1 MATPPPRRQHRD
13 GQIKSRPAPGDQTV
27 DAVVVGAGLAGLT
40 AARDLETAGASV
52 VVIEARDRVG
62 GRTMAGHIAGTT
74 VEMGGQWIGPD
85 QPRISALASSV
96 GVETF
101 PTHVSGR
108 TVFCE
113 GGRRSEY
120 EEDAEVPFTDPRSL
134 REVDEAFLALG
145 QLARG
150 VSTGKPWASERAAE
164 LDGQTLETWKLGR
177 TRSSGASFYF
187 DLAVES
193 LYACEPRDVS
203 LLGVLSDIASSG
215 SFGGLFE
222 IEASA
227 EEHRFFR
234 GAQEISVR
242 MAGELDGRVVPGSP
256 VRRIVQEE
264 GRVLVESDRA
274 TVLAGA
280 VIVTVPPALR
290 GRIEYV
296 PALPPLHDGLSQRM
310 PMGAVIKCHAVYDT
324 PFWREVGLNGRAE
337 SDTGPCK
344 VTCDNSFPDGDT
356 GVLTGFIL
364 GSDAREWGRREAR
377 ERESAVLEC
386 FARYFGEKALGPL
399 AYTETDWGA
408 EIYSRGGYAGV
419 PVPGMILDHGPALAE
434 PVGCIHWAGAETAS
448 EWNGYMEGAVESG
461 ERAAQEVLSALGF
474 RPETSVSGADDPSPG
489 KLAQDYTH
497 RG

>member
-1 MATPPPRRQHRD
+1 MVVTED
-13 GQIKSRPAPGDQTV
+13 MKNDPAPGDTAV

-40 AARDLETAGASV
+40 AARELETAGASV
-52 VVIEARDRVG
+52 MVIEAQDRVG
-62 GRTMAGHIAGTT
+62 GRTMARRVAGTT
-74 VEMGGQWIGPD
+74 VEMGGQWIGPN
-85 QPRISALASSV
+85 QHRISALASSV

-101 PTHVSGR
+101 PTHLPGR

-120 EEDAEVPFTDPRSL
+120 EEDAEIPFTDPASL
-134 REVDEAFLALG
+134 REVDEVFGALG
-145 QLARG
+145 ELARSVYAG
-150 VSTGKPWASERAAE
+150 APWTAEKVAE
-164 LDGQTLETWKLGR
+164 LDGQTLETWKLGH
-177 TRSSGASFYF
+177 TQSSGARFYF

-227 EEHRFFR
+227 EEYRFVG
-234 GAQEISVR
+234 GAQELSVR
-242 MAGELDGRVVPGSP
+242 MAGELKGRAVLGSP
-256 VRRIVQEE
+256 VRRIVQDK
-264 GRVLVESDRA
+264 GHVLVESDRA
-274 TVLAGA
+274 TVLAGT

-296 PALPPLHDGLSQRM
+296 PALPPVHDGLSQRM
-310 PMGAVIKCHAVYDT
+310 PMGAVIKCHAVYDA
-324 PFWREVGLNGRAE
+324 PFWREAGLNGRAE

-364 GSDAREWGRREAR
+364 GSDAREWGRREDEER
-377 ERESAVLEC
+377 ERAVLDC
-386 FARYFGEKALGPL
+386 FARYFGDEALGPL
-399 AYTETDWGA
+399 AYAETDWGA

-419 PVPGMILDHGPALAE
+419 PVPGMILDHGSALTE
-434 PVGCIHWAGAETAS
+434 PVGCIHWAGTETAS
-448 EWNGYMEGAVESG
+448 GWNGYMEGAVESG
-461 ERAAQEVLSALGF
+461 ERAAREVLSAPGL
-474 RPETSVSGADDPSPG
+474 RPETPVSGADDLSSR

-497 RG
+497 RR